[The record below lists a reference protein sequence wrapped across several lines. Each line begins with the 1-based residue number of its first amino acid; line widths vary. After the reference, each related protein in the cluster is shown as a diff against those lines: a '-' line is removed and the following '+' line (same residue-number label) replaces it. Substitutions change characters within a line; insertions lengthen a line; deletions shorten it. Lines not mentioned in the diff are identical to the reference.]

1 MLITSVDSKYYKK
14 AIGKTIF
21 TCKEGEAMK
30 QTINEA
36 YETSTPQTIRVKS
49 EGYNQQNELVAEF
62 WFTWSF
68 KVKQ

>member
-1 MLITSVDSKYYKK
+1 
-14 AIGKTIF
+14 
-21 TCKEGEAMK
+21 MK

-36 YETSTPQTIRVKS
+36 YETSTPQNIRVKS
-49 EGYNQQNELVAEF
+49 EGYNQQHELVAEF